1 MAFSSGS
8 SSGSMSD
15 MNVTPLVDVLLVL
28 LIIFMVT
35 APMASHEI
43 QVDLPQQS
51 RTPPEQ
57 LKEPPPPVRIRIE
70 QNGGLF
76 WDNQP
81 MPRSAVQA
89 SMMLEAS
96 RDPQPLI
103 ELETSGE
110 AQYQTLT
117 EVLTMA
123 KNSGLEKIGFV
134 ETL

>member
-1 MAFSSGS
+1 MAFSTGQ

-43 QVDLPQQS
+43 QVDLPQRSKNQ
-51 RTPPEQ
+51 PEQ
-57 LKEPPPPVRIRIE
+57 LKDPPPPIRIRIE

-81 MPRSAVQA
+81 MPKAAVQA
-89 SMMLEAS
+89 SMLLEAS

-103 ELETSGE
+103 ELETAGE
-110 AQYQTLT
+110 AQYQVLT
-117 EVLTMA
+117 EVLSMA
-123 KNSGLEKIGFV
+123 KNAGLEKIGFV

>member
-8 SSGSMSD
+8 SSSSMSD

-70 QNGGLF
+70 ANGGIF

-81 MPRSAVQA
+81 MPRAAVQA
-89 SMMLEAS
+89 SMMLEAT

-103 ELETSGE
+103 ELETAGE